1 MTKNKENAR
10 TDYINMI
17 TKSWTWDRMTDNER
31 TRCDEAL
38 HMARLNGRY
47 EQRYE
52 TLQDV
57 YYSFLMALDY
67 KPVGWRE
74 TEKEVPLF

>member
-10 TDYINMI
+10 TDYINII
-17 TKSWTWDRMTDNER
+17 TKSWTWDRMTTDERNRCNE
-31 TRCDEAL
+31 TL
-38 HMARLNGRY
+38 HMARLHGRY

-67 KPVGWRE
+67 KPIGWRE
-74 TEKEVPLF
+74 TNKETPLF